1 MLKKFELYLTRLF
14 LKKLLIVSSVFF
26 SLAIILNI
34 LEEINFFKNL
44 DINFYT
50 PFVMSLLNTPSVL
63 FEIFPFIFLIS
74 TQFFF
79 LNIIDGGELETLK
92 INGISNIKIIKILL
106 ISSFMVGVIL
116 ITFFYHF
123 SSKLKFLHIEFK
135 NSYSSDNKYL
145 AAVNDN
151 GIWIKD
157 EIKGKIYI
165 INAFTIDDIYLMN
178 VIISEFD
185 NNFDLLQIIKSPRVN
200 ISNKKWVIIDPTIS
214 KDNKTKKAPKNI
226 NIITHFDLEKIN
238 SMFSNL
244 SSQSL
249 VQLLRLHNEY
259 KQLNYSSLEIE
270 LHLLKLFSYPFYL
283 SIMTVF
289 AAVIMLNVKRNKTI
303 IFHMITGI
311 FLSVIIYFFYDL
323 FNLLGEN
330 NKIPIMAS
338 VWFPLFILMIFI
350 SIGLVRINE
359 K

>member
-1 MLKKFELYLTRLF
+1 MLKKFELYVIKLF
-14 LKKLLIVSSVFF
+14 LKKFLIISSVFF
-26 SLAIILNI
+26 SIAVILNI

-44 DINFYT
+44 EVSFYT
-50 PFVMSLLNTPSVL
+50 PLVMSLLNTPSVL

-79 LNIIDGGELETLK
+79 LNMINGGELETLK
-92 INGISNIKIIKILL
+92 IHGISNIRIITILL
-106 ISSFMVGVIL
+106 ISSFMIGVVL

-123 SSKLKFLHIEFK
+123 SSKLKFLHIDFK

-157 EIKGKIYI
+157 EIGEKIYI
-165 INAFTIDDIYLMN
+165 INAFSIDDVYLKN
-178 VIISEFD
+178 VIITEFD
-185 NNFDLLQIIKSPRVN
+185 SDFNMIQIIKSPQVN
-200 ISNKKWVIIDPTIS
+200 ISNKEWVIADSTIS
-214 KDNKTKKAPKNI
+214 KKNITRKGPKNI

-244 SSQSL
+244 SSQNL
-249 VQLLRLHNEY
+249 IQLFKLDNEY
-259 KQLNYSSLEIE
+259 RQLNYSSIEIR

-289 AAVIMLNVKRNKTI
+289 TSVIMLNIKRNKTI

-311 FLSVIIYFFYDL
+311 FLSVVIYFLYDL
-323 FNLLGEN
+323 FNLLGAN
-330 NKIPIMAS
+330 NKIPLMAS
-338 VWFPLFILMIFI
+338 VWFPLFILTVLT
-350 SIGLVRINE
+350 SVGLVRINE